1 MHMPHRLAP
10 VRVCRTGCRPALSAL
25 AVLLLT
31 ASHGVAGHPALAA
44 GVSGAAPHLAQ
55 AAGTAADRPVT
66 IRGTIVALEGSQ
78 LRVAT
83 ASGAEVVTLIAPLTV
98 TGATRAS
105 LADIGPGTYL
115 GTAARAQPDGSFRAL
130 EVHIFAESMRG
141 TGEGHRPMEAP
152 GTTMTNASV
161 DALVQ
166 RADGPLLTLKHKDGV
181 TQVLV
186 PPDAPIVR
194 FGPGDQSLLVPG
206 ASIVVFRAVRAADGT
221 VSASRL
227 TVGVDG
233 TRLPM

>member
-1 MHMPHRLAP
+1 
-10 VRVCRTGCRPALSAL
+10 
-25 AVLLLT
+25 
-31 ASHGVAGHPALAA
+31 
-44 GVSGAAPHLAQ
+44 
-55 AAGTAADRPVT
+55 
-66 IRGTIVALEGSQ
+66 
-78 LRVAT
+78 
-83 ASGAEVVTLIAPLTV
+83 
-98 TGATRAS
+98 
-105 LADIGPGTYL
+105 
-115 GTAARAQPDGSFRAL
+115 
-130 EVHIFAESMRG
+130 
-141 TGEGHRPMEAP
+141 MEAP

>member
-1 MHMPHRLAP
+1 MPCADA
-10 VRVCRTGCRPALSAL
+10 RTCARWLMT
-25 AVLLLT
+25 LLL
-31 ASHGVAGHPALAA
+31 AAALGLSEGPIAVAGGSLGSPY
-44 GVSGAAPHLAQ
+44 LAQ
-55 AAGTAADRPVT
+55 ATGNPADRPIT
-66 IRGTIVALEGSQ
+66 LRGTVVSLEGTA

-83 ASGAEVVTLIAPLTV
+83 AAGPEVVRLAQPLVV

-105 LADIGPGTYL
+105 LADIVPGTFL
-115 GTAARAQPDGSFRAL
+115 GTAARAQPDGTFRAL
-130 EVHIFAESMRG
+130 EVHIFVESMRG
-141 TGEGHRPMEAP
+141 TGEGHRSMEAP

-166 RADGPLLTLKHKDGV
+166 RTEGPLLTLKHKDGV

-194 FGPGDQSLLVPG
+194 FGPGDASLLVPG
-206 ASIVVFRAVRAADGT
+206 ASIVVSRAVRAADGT